1 MNVLSYEDVE
11 ELKVVFTTLVVNIE
25 KLNINDQLIAIFC
38 RENGLSGVTNG
49 KLYLVAEM
57 RYPADF
63 LYELIEESLE
73 PEGLIYN
80 KDMVIIQEEL
90 IRGVRGEVTPLLGKK
105 IPGAEDIAWLGSEV
119 RLNGNFVWKI

>member
-1 MNVLSYEDVE
+1 MMNELSYKDVE
-11 ELKVVFTTLVVNIE
+11 ELSVVFTTLVVNIE

-80 KDMVIIQEEL
+80 KDMVIICQIF
-90 IRGVRGEVTPLLGKK
+90 IRTKQMNIIMVR
-105 IPGAEDIAWLGSEV
+105 I
-119 RLNGNFVWKI
+119 